1 MGVSTDR
8 PIDSTDTCLLDLHDE
23 QLVCPQRS
31 QRKKGSIVMAGPSS
45 FVPSPVTPSKNKRR
59 FSLEQANKAL
69 PLVSRIVRDIVATHQ
84 NITTLQAKQ
93 APAATG
99 KGGKVVK
106 PAVAADKNTSK
117 FGGDKELEAAVDR
130 LQGFVDELMSIGVEL
145 KDYQTGLVDFIG
157 RHQGRDVYLCWK
169 LGEESVTHW
178 HELHTGFAGRLP
190 VSQLDER
197 E

>member
-1 MGVSTDR
+1 
-8 PIDSTDTCLLDLHDE
+8 
-23 QLVCPQRS
+23 
-31 QRKKGSIVMAGPSS
+31 MAGPSS

-59 FSLEQANKAL
+59 FSVEQANKAL

-84 NITTLQAKQ
+84 SITVVQGKQ
-93 APAATG
+93 PATTTTG
-99 KGGKVVK
+99 KSGKVVK
-106 PAVAADKNTSK
+106 ASEKSDKSAK
-117 FGGDKELEAAVDR
+117 PVDKELGAAVDR
-130 LQGFVDELMSIGVEL
+130 LQGFVDELTSIGVEL

-169 LGEESVTHW
+169 LGEESITHW

>member
-1 MGVSTDR
+1 
-8 PIDSTDTCLLDLHDE
+8 
-23 QLVCPQRS
+23 
-31 QRKKGSIVMAGPSS
+31 MAGPSS
-45 FVPSPVTPSKNKRR
+45 FVPPPVSPSKSKRR
-59 FSLEQANKAL
+59 FSLEQANRAL
-69 PLVSRIVRDIVATHQ
+69 PLVSRIVRDIVAAHQ
-84 NITTLQAKQ
+84 NITGLQGKQ
-93 APAATG
+93 AAGTTG
-99 KGGKVVK
+99 KAGKMTRAASAEKNAK
-106 PAVAADKNTSK
+106 PMDKA
-117 FGGDKELEAAVDR
+117 LEAAVDR
-130 LQGFVDELMSIGVEL
+130 LQSFVDELTAIGVEL

>member
-1 MGVSTDR
+1 
-8 PIDSTDTCLLDLHDE
+8 
-23 QLVCPQRS
+23 
-31 QRKKGSIVMAGPSS
+31 MAGPSS

-106 PAVAADKNTSK
+106 PAVAVDKNTSK